1 MSAFT
6 KILSTSVED
15 IKDKFPLYLKYLA
28 LPFIAMVLYDFFGDY
43 IVINMP
49 SIELAPASDET
60 PAITLKNQGL
70 FSDLVNIIILLYLQ
84 LNLAFITHKVTLG
97 KQSEIS
103 IIDGLI
109 WRKKHIP
116 FIKAFLVLL
125 LITFLMFIPVII
137 LIIFTSFADS
147 GFLSDASG
155 LTTSLYFLVL
165 ALPFIYLFSRY
176 SLIAPAAAANKPIKL
191 ADSFSLTKGYGWI
204 IAILTVIIP
213 IILEFLLDALP
224 FTLSIIFINISVIFS
239 IVLLTNCYK
248 YLKQKNVSATL
259 FHENT

>member
-1 MSAFT
+1 MNALT

-15 IKDKFPLYLKYLA
+15 IKDKFSLYLKYLA
-28 LPFIAMVLYDFFGDY
+28 LPFIAMVFYDFFGDY

-49 SIELAPASDET
+49 SIELAPANDEMS
-60 PAITLKNQGL
+60 AITLETQGF
-70 FSDLVNIIILLYLQ
+70 FSGLADITIYLYLQ

-97 KQSEIS
+97 RQSEIT

-116 FIKAFLVLL
+116 FIKAFVTLILISFLMLIPIIVLL
-125 LITFLMFIPVII
+125 SLTA
-137 LIIFTSFADS
+137 FADS

-155 LTTSLYFLVL
+155 LTTSLYFLAL

-176 SLIAPAAAANKPIKL
+176 SLIAPASAANKPIKL

-204 IAILTVIIP
+204 IAALTVIIP
-213 IILEFLLDALP
+213 TTLEFLLNAIP

-239 IVLLTNCYK
+239 IILLTNCYK
-248 YLKQKNVSATL
+248 YLKQVNVSAAS